1 MVKSEKKSPYN
12 IWRKHGKETIPDRYR
27 YDTWSE
33 RLLDAQISKK

>member
-1 MVKSEKKSPYN
+1 MVKKLFL
-12 IWRKHGKETIPDRYR
+12 IGIPDRYR